1 VRRSDPF
8 VEECLELLRVVGP
21 VRARAMFG
29 GHGIYSGDR
38 MFALIADGRLY
49 LKVDDRS
56 RDAFERVGSTP
67 FQWQAKDGKRITMS
81 YWELPAEGWED
92 PDETRRWASLA
103 LHAAERARKGPG
115 KGPGKGQEA

>member
-1 VRRSDPF
+1 MGEERAHRSAPF
-8 VEECLELLRVVGP
+8 VKDCLELLRVVGP

-29 GHGIYSGDR
+29 GHGIYTGDR

-49 LKVDDRS
+49 LKVDDQTRE
-56 RDAFERVGSTP
+56 AFEGVGSTP
-67 FQWQAKDGKRITMS
+67 FEWEAKDGRRIAMS

-103 LHAAERARKGPG
+103 VQAAERAG
-115 KGPGKGQEA
+115 KGPRKR